1 MGAVFALEAQ
11 VKFAEAWLADKNN
24 SVNKLISA
32 TAEAMEA
39 METKYEEQKL
49 GYEEQGESLDKEL
62 LAINE
67 KLQAAVDALNELRAT
82 SSPIIDLKQ
91 AVWQAIQDYREAGF
105 DEWSQDLID
114 REVMKLKTAIEQLD
128 LAIEDQNHAIE
139 TAQRNLDGYN
149 NGNLTALQTA
159 KEALEDAEAAMV
171 AAQEVYNDALDALN
185 KMIAAM
191 AAEVAE

>member
-1 MGAVFALEAQ
+1 MIQNERASRHEHVLDVARQ
-11 VKFAEAWLADKNN
+11 MM
-24 SVNKLISA
+24 
-32 TAEAMEA
+32 TAARTA
-39 METKYEEQKL
+39 
-49 GYEEQGESLDKEL
+49 
-62 LAINE
+62 
-67 KLQAAVDALNELRAT
+67 
-82 SSPIIDLKQ
+82 PKQ

-159 KEALEDAEAAMV
+159 KEELEDAEAAMV

>member
-1 MGAVFALEAQ
+1 MTHSTNCVLP
-11 VKFAEAWLADKNN
+11 LAR
-24 SVNKLISA
+24 S
-32 TAEAMEA
+32 
-39 METKYEEQKL
+39 
-49 GYEEQGESLDKEL
+49 
-62 LAINE
+62 
-67 KLQAAVDALNELRAT
+67 
-82 SSPIIDLKQ
+82 IIDLKQ

>member
-1 MGAVFALEAQ
+1 MPGQTFSKADNDFPPQAARDVHRIQSYFEIQQVNVSAAGFFLLFYALE
-11 VKFAEAWLADKNN
+11 
-24 SVNKLISA
+24 
-32 TAEAMEA
+32 
-39 METKYEEQKL
+39 EEKIRW
-49 GYEEQGESLDKEL
+49 KEL
-62 LAINE
+62 VCGYGL
-67 KLQAAVDALNELRAT
+67 
-82 SSPIIDLKQ
+82 
-91 AVWQAIQDYREAGF
+91 
-105 DEWSQDLID
+105 
-114 REVMKLKTAIEQLD
+114 
-128 LAIEDQNHAIE
+128 DQNHAIE